1 MVLSK
6 RKLEANQRN
15 AQLAKG
21 PHDTSLT
28 RFNALKHG
36 ILSKQV
42 LIRGGKG
49 AEDPEEFQQ
58 FSDAMREDWAPAG
71 ITEELLVEDLIGI
84 EWRKRRVL
92 AYESALISKQW
103 DGAVEDWEQQHPF
116 VRAHKQWTAEQSPK
130 STPEQRL
137 KSTAEPSGKLT
148 VEQLFK
154 KMEGDQPGN
163 STRKHDLGLAVT
175 HSTHQL
181 MPMAPRPI
189 PHHRRHLGL
198 LFQSVHRSPYHLS
211 LHRVYPGPMER
222 SLSAIHH
229 QKQISPLIDQLEAL
243 AHLHTPASPDST
255 HHAPQSYPHLIGEA
269 QGRLGC
275 HPGLCQRLPKPPFFQ
290 EACCS

>member
-84 EWRKRRVL
+84 AWRKWRVL
-92 AYESALISKQW
+92 ADESAVISK
-103 DGAVEDWEQQHPF
+103 
-116 VRAHKQWTAEQSPK
+116 
-130 STPEQRL
+130 RL
-137 KSTAEPSGKLT
+137 
-148 VEQLFK
+148 
-154 KMEGDQPGN
+154 EG
-163 STRKHDLGLAVT
+163 
-175 HSTHQL
+175 
-181 MPMAPRPI
+181 
-189 PHHRRHLGL
+189 
-198 LFQSVHRSPYHLS
+198 
-211 LHRVYPGPMER
+211 
-222 SLSAIHH
+222 
-229 QKQISPLIDQLEAL
+229 
-243 AHLHTPASPDST
+243 
-255 HHAPQSYPHLIGEA
+255 
-269 QGRLGC
+269 GR
-275 HPGLCQRLPKPPFFQ
+275 
-290 EACCS
+290 